1 MLQSL
6 SFGGTL
12 DQKWLAQTTK
22 AVTMYKNK
30 STNMCGTVSLC
41 IHKNCNND
49 DNDACLGKSFGGG
62 ARVAW

>member
-22 AVTMYKNK
+22 AVTMYKKQIDKYVRN
-30 STNMCGTVSLC
+30 CITVHPQEL
-41 IHKNCNND
+41 
-49 DNDACLGKSFGGG
+49 
-62 ARVAW
+62 